1 MKKVLLVSNAHA
13 GSVSA
18 RAKEVISKALSAD
31 FKLEVTDTARRS
43 HASEL
48 ARDAVDRDFDAVVA
62 FGGDGTIN
70 EVAQGLVGTDVAL
83 GILPGGSTNVMA
95 RSLGVPSQPID
106 ATAFVAAHLR
116 SDQKR
121 RVPVGRVG
129 DRYFVFSMGMGLD
142 AEVVRR
148 AEVNPEGKRRFGQW
162 LWVKNAFKAGLTEYR
177 HREPVIAMEVEG
189 AEPSHGIT
197 VVCCNSRP
205 FTYFKRFPV
214 DVCPQARLDAGLD
227 FLSLGK
233 LSTPRIASLVWGL
246 FVDGSHIR
254 WSVNRYHH
262 DVSQGRLTST
272 AALPVQVD
280 GDYIGHWEEAE
291 VSLRPDALDLLV

>member
-1 MKKVLLVSNAHA
+1 MKRVLLVSNAHA

-48 ARDAVDRDFDAVVA
+48 ARDAVDRGFDAVVA

-70 EVAQGLVGTDVAL
+70 EVAQGLVDTDVAL
-83 GILPGGSTNVMA
+83 GILPGGTTNVMA
-95 RSLGVPSQPID
+95 RSLGIPSQPID

-116 SDQKR
+116 ADQKR

-162 LWVKNAFKAGLTEYR
+162 LWVKNAFNAGLTEYR
-177 HREPVIAMEVEG
+177 NREPVITMEVG
-189 AEPSHGIT
+189 GVEPSRGIT
-197 VVCCNSRP
+197 VVCCNARP

-227 FLSLGK
+227 FLSVGK
-233 LSTPRIASLVWGL
+233 LSTPRIAPLVWGL
-246 FVDGSHIR
+246 FVDGSHTR

-262 DVSQGRLTST
+262 DVSDGQLTSME
-272 AALPVQVD
+272 ALPVQVD
-280 GDYIGHWEEAE
+280 GDYIGHWEEAA
-291 VSLRPDALDLLV
+291 VSLQPDALDLLV

>member
-95 RSLGVPSQPID
+95 RSLGVPSHPID

-116 SDQKR
+116 ADHETSRSRRSGGRSLLRVLDGDGARRRGRASGRGGIPKASGASDSGCGSR
-121 RVPVGRVG
+121 TP
-129 DRYFVFSMGMGLD
+129 
-142 AEVVRR
+142 
-148 AEVNPEGKRRFGQW
+148 
-162 LWVKNAFKAGLTEYR
+162 
-177 HREPVIAMEVEG
+177 
-189 AEPSHGIT
+189 
-197 VVCCNSRP
+197 SRP
-205 FTYFKRFPV
+205 
-214 DVCPQARLDAGLD
+214 D
-227 FLSLGK
+227 
-233 LSTPRIASLVWGL
+233 
-246 FVDGSHIR
+246 
-254 WSVNRYHH
+254 
-262 DVSQGRLTST
+262 
-272 AALPVQVD
+272 
-280 GDYIGHWEEAE
+280 
-291 VSLRPDALDLLV
+291 